1 MLKVKQLTKKFKNQ
15 KGIHQIS
22 FECYPSEVMG
32 IIGDNGSGKST
43 LLKSLALI
51 NGIDQGVI
59 ELFNKELNINDV
71 GFLPEH
77 KAIIEDLSGRDFI
90 ELFARMRLVE
100 DIAIEKT
107 LKDFASALNA
117 HECLDVKI
125 KTLSKGNKQKIQIM
139 AACISKPVLIILDE
153 PFSGLDEQNSIHMKN
168 FILELKKNNHIILVS
183 SHRVEDIE
191 QVCDTLCWIKEG
203 KLSEKQSVHHL
214 KEQSS
219 TIHVKVSLDPFQ
231 QFKDEKGIVDVFHEG
246 HVSIYTFEHVSFAHQ
261 FMRHV
266 LKHRSVQ
273 TVSIHNQVC
282 MP

>member
-1 MLKVKQLTKKFKNQ
+1 MLKVKELSKKFKNQ

-43 LLKSLALI
+43 LLKTIALI
-51 NGIDQGVI
+51 NQKDHGSI
-59 ELFNKELNINDV
+59 ELFNKELCLSEV

-77 KAIIEDLSGRDFI
+77 KAIIEDLSGREFI
-90 ELFARMRLVE
+90 ELFGRMRRVE
-100 DIAIEKT
+100 DMILDKNIDEFS
-107 LKDFASALNA
+107 DALNA
-117 HECLDVKI
+117 RECLDVKI

-139 AACISKPVLIILDE
+139 AACVSNPPLIILDE
-153 PFSGLDEQNSIHMKN
+153 PFSGLDEQNSINVKN
-168 FILELKKNNHIILVS
+168 FILGLKKSNHIVVIS

-203 KLSEKQSVHHL
+203 KLSEKQSVYYL
-214 KEQSS
+214 KEQSP
-219 TIHVKVSLDPFQ
+219 IIQVKISLDPFQ
-231 QFKDEKGIVDVFHEG
+231 QFKEEKGIIDVFQEG
-246 HVSIYTFEHVSFAHQ
+246 HVSIYTFVQSNLAHQ

-273 TVSIHNQVC
+273 TVSIYNQVGL
-282 MP
+282 P